1 MEISARNNLKGRIK
15 RVTMGTV
22 MAEIT
27 VDIGDGKEIVA
38 SITKGSSEKL
48 GLKVGDEVSAVI
60 KSTDVMIAK

>member
-38 SITKGSSEKL
+38 SITKGSAEKL

>member
-22 MAEIT
+22 RAEIT